1 MEIHFHA
8 GDEDDTCRYVGE
20 HRKTGCHIIG
30 LVAHEGADQM
40 HGHIRSPEHEIMN
53 KKSQGIEKINQDQ
66 LPVFPEVF
74 KYSPVFL
81 TVIRKELMDFRPFQY
96 CCEEES
102 HRQS

>member
-1 MEIHFHA
+1 
-8 GDEDDTCRYVGE
+8 
-20 HRKTGCHIIG
+20 
-30 LVAHEGADQM
+30 M

-81 TVIRKELMDFRPFQY
+81 TVIRKELMDLRPFQY

-102 HRQS
+102 HRQRQKHTVRDADFAYITQEERQ